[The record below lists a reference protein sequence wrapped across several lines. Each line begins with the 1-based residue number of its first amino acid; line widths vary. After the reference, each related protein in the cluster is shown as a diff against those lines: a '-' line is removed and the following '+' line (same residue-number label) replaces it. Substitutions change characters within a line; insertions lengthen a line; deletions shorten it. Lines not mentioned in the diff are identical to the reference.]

1 VGFRGGASAPPAR
14 PSARPSAIIG
24 GSAEPSLALAGSSQL
39 REDVVVELVIKILV
53 NAAALWAAVQLIP
66 QIKFIGQEWWK
77 LLAVALIFALVNS
90 YLKPIVKAL
99 SFPISLLTL
108 GLIGF
113 VINAAML
120 LLTALLSDQFKLGF
134 KIGTFPPSI
143 NADTIIGA
151 ILGAIVISIV
161 STLLSIA
168 LSPRKLL

>member
-1 VGFRGGASAPPAR
+1 LQTRCPAR
-14 PSARPSAIIG
+14 PSNRPSAIIG
-24 GSAEPSLALAGSSQL
+24 SSAGTSLALAGSSQL

-66 QIKFIGQEWWK
+66 QIVFNYGQDWWK
-77 LLAVALIFALVNS
+77 LLVVALIFALINS

-120 LLTALLSDQFKLGF
+120 LLTAVLSDQLKLGF
-134 KIGTFPPSI
+134 KIGTFPPNI
-143 NADTIIGA
+143 NADAIIGA